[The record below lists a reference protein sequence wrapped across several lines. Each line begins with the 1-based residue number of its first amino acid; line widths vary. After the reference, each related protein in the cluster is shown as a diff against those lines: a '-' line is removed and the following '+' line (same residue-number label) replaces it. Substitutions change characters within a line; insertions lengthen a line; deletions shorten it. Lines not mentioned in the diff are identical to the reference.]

1 LVKIWQ
7 RNANLK
13 TYKTWRSRAR
23 VQQCPVVL
31 QRSLVFSL
39 LLVLLSIMLSRFS
52 SLFIYAVAGLVISA
66 AAKPMG
72 HLNSYDDGPK
82 PPSPPG
88 SPYSPPPPPP
98 PKYPADKPYAKPYP
112 SPDNSYNAPSQSENN
127 CNVGQQH
134 CCNPIN
140 RVNHP
145 EFITSDDSLLIC
157 CFRMM
162 STPTRVTLPCSLA
175 SFHFWSY

>member
-1 LVKIWQ
+1 
-7 RNANLK
+7 
-13 TYKTWRSRAR
+13 
-23 VQQCPVVL
+23 
-31 QRSLVFSL
+31 
-39 LLVLLSIMLSRFS
+39 MLSRFS

-112 SPDNSYNAPSQSENN
+112 PPDNSYNAPSQSENN

-140 RVNHP
+140 KVNHP
-145 EFITSDDSLLIC
+145 EIITSDDSLLIC
-157 CFRMM
+157 CFRTLG
-162 STPTRVTLPCSLA
+162 TPTRVTLPCSLA
-175 SFHFWSY
+175 FFQSWRCSKYPTSMTSRVRVSWAWIVPAMVTNALTRKCAARTITL